1 MEKRPVGSESF
12 LEKQNQYDLSI
23 GDNFLCKFAL
33 ILLLCDFDLEIEVPY
48 GAMRYKKLHESLN
61 EDEKGPF
68 AMLELKSIQSLIK
81 DQSAHDSK
89 AISNIKYQ
97 DDDGV
102 WNPFPKKLYLSEQT
116 LRRQKL
122 EC

>member
-1 MEKRPVGSESF
+1 MPHGT
-12 LEKQNQYDLSI
+12 I
-23 GDNFLCKFAL
+23 
-33 ILLLCDFDLEIEVPY
+33 
-48 GAMRYKKLHESLN
+48 RYKKFHEYLN
-61 EDEKGPF
+61 KDEEGPF

-89 AISNIKYQ
+89 TISNIKYQ
-97 DDDGV
+97 DYDGV

-116 LRRQKL
+116 LRRQKP